1 MKFLLEMPGDHLAA
15 RRYAAKTL
23 LGEFLGLPLDI
34 RVGQS
39 DRWRLCDSAESAE
52 LILPDCFF
60 ASARGRWLEPTSL
73 PQLPLARWYSEAD
86 LPEAH
91 RLDGGLPVLAGTAD
105 AAGRWWHQE
114 GHSAYLGFD
123 LFGSAF
129 FCLSRYEEQAL
140 VERDEHERFPASAS
154 LALRAGLLER
164 PLLDEYLAVLRAALL
179 RLWPRLSLPWMR
191 GQLRFT
197 CDIDH
202 PYEGGSKRLD
212 LLARALVGDVLVR
225 RRPQEMVARLGRVW
239 RARRG
244 DYARDPNNTF
254 DWLMQCCEAQG
265 AQATFYVIA
274 GHSGGAIDGCYS
286 LDEPYMQDLLRRIHQ
301 RGHAIGL
308 HGSYNSFRDA
318 AVLRQERQDLEAA
331 CRSAGFPAEVRAV
344 RQHYLRWDSART
356 PALMEQSGFACDS
369 TGGYADHI
377 GFRHGTGRSFRL
389 WDWGA
394 GRPLSLREQ
403 PLIAMEWS
411 AIGPQYMNLGRS
423 APALQR
429 LQRLKQTCLRFGG
442 DFTLLWHNSE
452 IRSEWDRQAV
462 AALLGNDAMSD
473 GLDQADR
480 ESCPAEAAQ

>member
-15 RRYAAKTL
+15 RRHAAETL
-23 LGEFLGLPLDI
+23 LGEFLGLPLEI
-34 RVGQS
+34 RVGS
-39 DRWRLCDSAESAE
+39 ADRWRLCDSAANAE

-60 ASARGRWLEPTSL
+60 AGTRGRWLEPASL
-73 PQLPLARWYSEAD
+73 PQLPLARWYSEAE
-86 LPEAH
+86 LPEARH
-91 RLDGGLPVLAGTAD
+91 LDGGLPVLAGTPN
-105 AAGRWWHQE
+105 AAGCWWLQE
-114 GHSAYLGFD
+114 GRSAYLGLD

-140 VERDEHERFPASAS
+140 EERDGHERFPASAS

-164 PLLDEYLAVLRAALL
+164 PLLDEYLAVLCAALL
-179 RLWPRLSLPWMR
+179 RLWPGLSLPWTR

-202 PYEGGSKRLD
+202 PYEGGSKRLS
-212 LLARALVGDVLVR
+212 LLVRALVGDLLLR
-225 RRPQEMVARLGRVW
+225 RRPQGMLARLGRVW

-244 DYARDPNNTF
+244 DYTRDPNNTF

-265 AQATFYVIA
+265 AQATFYIIA

-286 LDEPYMQDLLRRIHQ
+286 LDEPFLQDLLRRIHQ

-318 AVLRQERQDLEAA
+318 AVLRQERQALEAA
-331 CRSAGFPAEVRAV
+331 CRTAGFRAEVRAV

-377 GFRHGTGRSFRL
+377 GFRYGTGRGFRL
-389 WDWGA
+389 WDWGS
-394 GRPLSLREQ
+394 GRPLALREQ

-423 APALQR
+423 VAALQR
-429 LQRLKQTCLRFGG
+429 LQRLKETCLRFGG

-452 IRSEWDRQAV
+452 IRSDWDRQALT
-462 AALLGNDAMSD
+462 ALLDEDAGSPD
-473 GLDQADR
+473 LEQVACER
-480 ESCPAEAAQ
+480 YPAEAAQ